1 MKLVYLLLLLSVF
14 AVAGCTERGVTL
26 TSSEQGNLK
35 LATIPEGDLDRLGMT
50 EHPGYMDPEAVEW
63 GFPDGLILSLKSVY
77 LAAYVTDES
86 PSREYNVITLV
97 FSDTVDAILEDFTSF
112 LMQQDAEFRLL
123 HKEKTIVIVVT
134 EESDS
139 TLIDIV
145 DKLSRRLGMVVVHT
159 EEPEVVFTEEPGV
172 VLTLSEKG
180 ALDIAN
186 LTEVEL
192 LSLGMDENP
201 GYGAAEKLPEFP
213 LAQTV
218 YAAFYELRPG
228 GDHLVIVTVTFN
240 SPGDL
245 DADLEEIKSAS
256 VDGDWVLLRDGNVLV
271 VVEHAEDSE
280 LVAGIADKL
289 SRRLGMVVVYPEESE
304 VVNNYI

>member
-35 LATIPEGDLDRLGMT
+35 LATIPEGDLDGLGMT

-63 GFPDGLILSLKSVY
+63 WFPDGLILSLKSVY

-139 TLIDIV
+139 TLIDIA
-145 DKLSRRLGMVVVHT
+145 DKLSRRLDMAVVYP
-159 EEPEVVFTEEPGV
+159 EEPEVV
-172 VLTLSEKG
+172 LTLLERG

-186 LTEVEL
+186 LTEFEL

-201 GYGAAEKLPEFP
+201 GYVDAEKVLEFP

-228 GDHLVIVTVTFN
+228 GDHLVIATVTFN